1 MITLEC
7 MTGGWWRIEAANYAG
22 TKFLMPLA
30 ERGAFSRVSF
40 GDRGPMGGNLAIKF
54 DRLAAFRDYA
64 AKCGIEVRG

>member
-22 TKFLMPLA
+22 TKFLMPLS

-40 GDRGPMGGNLAIKF
+40 GDRGPGGSLAIKF
-54 DRLAAFRDYA
+54 DRLAAFRAYC
-64 AKCGIEVRG
+64 AKRGVTVRG